1 MNKFLFGTTALA
13 AVGFALVATPAAA
26 QGFKST
32 NFDFTI
38 GGYARQY
45 VNLVGNQG
53 NQTVS
58 TAGTYSGTSDPQGF
72 DQQSDF
78 RLIITAATT
87 LSSGIRVGQRIDWDA
102 LAPTST
108 SSSQI
113 RRNWTFV
120 SGGFGEFRLGSS
132 DAVSEVMFV
141 GAPDAFTGPT
151 SVRDGKMYD
160 NIIQPTKSGTSD
172 SPFTTSIRLFDRAA
186 NKITYITPRFEG
198 FQLGVNYTPEASQN
212 TNGALAGNNSYRYGY
227 AGALNYTNTLAG
239 VAVQAYGTYLAWE
252 KPSNFN
258 YFIGQ
263 SAAAV
268 KPKSPYVY
276 GAGLNLGYMGFN
288 LGGSWANYN
297 DAVNVTRGNTG
308 VASAFS
314 NQFTID
320 GNGYDYGI
328 GYTFG
333 PAVVSLNGFYGENEA
348 ATINQTTGAKN
359 IMTGKEKRTAYALNA
374 NYTLAPGVLVMGSL
388 FWAKHEGNAVAG
400 TTNVAATNKAT
411 GALGALIL
419 NF

>member
-38 GGYARQY
+38 GGYARQF
-45 VNLVGNQG
+45 VGVAGNQG
-53 NQTVS
+53 NKTVS
-58 TAGTYSGTSDPQGF
+58 SSGAFSQTTDVQNF
-72 DQQSDF
+72 DQMSDF
-78 RLIITAATT
+78 RLTIVAATT
-87 LSSGIRVGQRIDWDA
+87 LSNGIRVGQRLDWDA
-102 LAPTST
+102 LASATAAST
-108 SSSQI
+108 PV

-120 SGGFGEFRLGSS
+120 SGGFGEFRLGAS
-132 DAVSEVMFV
+132 DAVSQQMWV
-141 GAPDAFTGPT
+141 GAPDAFTGPS
-151 SVRDGKMYD
+151 SVNQGKMYD
-160 NIIQPTKSGTSD
+160 LTVQSTKSPADD
-172 SPFTTSIRLFDRAA
+172 SPFTTSVRLFDRTA
-186 NKITYITPRFEG
+186 NKIAYYTPRFEG

-212 TNGALAGNNSYRYGY
+212 INGGLATNNSYRYGY
-227 AGALNYTNTLAG
+227 AAAVNYTNTLAG
-239 VAVQAYGTYLAWE
+239 VAVQAYGTYLAWD
-252 KPSNFN
+252 KPSDFG
-258 YFIGQ
+258 YQIGQ
-263 SAAAV
+263 AGTV

-297 DAVNVTRGNTG
+297 DGVNVTRGSTAG
-308 VASAFS
+308 ATAFG
-314 NQFTID
+314 NNFTID
-320 GNGYDYGI
+320 GDAYEYGI

-348 ATINQTTGAKN
+348 ALINATTGARSV
-359 IMTGKEKRTAYALNA
+359 MDRKEKRTAYAFSA

-388 FWAKHEGNAVAG
+388 FWAKHEGNQIVGG
-400 TTNVAATNKAT
+400 TNTNLANKTT

>member
-38 GGYARQY
+38 GGYARQF
-45 VNLVGNQG
+45 VNVVGNEG
-53 NQTVS
+53 NKTQTA
-58 TAGTYSGTSDPQGF
+58 AGAFAQTTDVQGF

-78 RLIITAATT
+78 RLVITAATT
-87 LSSGIRVGQRIDWDA
+87 LSNGIRVGQRLDWDA
-102 LAPTST
+102 LSATT
-108 SSSQI
+108 GASSQI
-113 RRNWTFV
+113 RRNWSFV

-132 DAVSEVMFV
+132 DAVSQVMWV
-141 GAPDAFTGPT
+141 GAPDAFTGPS
-151 SVRDGKMYD
+151 SVNDGKMYD
-160 NIIQPTKSGTSD
+160 NIVRATKSDTSD
-172 SPFTTSIRLFDRAA
+172 SPFTTNIRLYDRSA

-198 FQLGVNYTPEASQN
+198 FQLGLNYTPESAQN
-212 TNGALAGNNSYRYGY
+212 TNGTLASNGSYRYGY
-227 AGALNYTNTLAG
+227 AAALNYTQTLAG
-239 VAVQAYGTYLAWE
+239 VAVQAYGTYLAWD
-252 KPSNFN
+252 KPSDFN
-258 YFIGQ
+258 YTIGQ
-263 SAAAV
+263 TGTV

-297 DAVNVTRGNTG
+297 DGVNVQRGNTG
-308 VASAFS
+308 IASVFL
-314 NQFTID
+314 NNYTVD
-320 GNGYDYGI
+320 GNAYEYGI

-348 ATINQTTGAKN
+348 ALINATTGVRSV
-359 IMTGKEKRTAYALNA
+359 MTGKEKRTAYALNA

-388 FWAKHEGNAVAG
+388 FWAKHQGNQAIGG
-400 TTNVAATNKAT
+400 TQTNLDSKAT